1 MNFFQFL
8 DTYPWVSVAAFAA
21 IQLWFFFSTQLK
33 LNELSHFF
41 PSKKWETYGDEEHL
55 TLIAEPEDSKNA
67 QELVKEINDY
77 ITKTNG
83 AVEYAVIKDKTERR
97 IDSLYEFAT
106 SKISFPTYLGL
117 MGTFFGVYIGLKCFN
132 AGLGQGDGGI
142 TDQMVKELIGGIIVS
157 MVTSLVGLVLMTISN
172 IHASNVQK
180 KVDTQKDEFFEFL
193 QMSVIPTLGTNVSSS
208 LNRLRSTIGNFEP
221 SFRAVIEEFKAA
233 FRDCTDM
240 FKGTFAENAE
250 VLTKAVAEMGSNMTL
265 INENIQKQDQLLT
278 TLRQRDMVTTLD
290 KFVTAA
296 NSFDSVT
303 TSIQKLE
310 EAKERIIASTN
321 TLADKQETY
330 NKSLEIPTRLLQQ
343 VNSILDRVT
352 TFEQSINALG
362 VNIAQTQLLGNTQ
375 INAIE
380 AQLSA
385 LKTKTAWFTGIRI
398 LRSKNLTRFTKSR
411 RKLSMIFPTHSAVP
425 FPRTETIL
433 RRLCRTSKPPM
444 ILSSEN
450 ARVELSRSWK
460 SSLLP
465 LIRRWMSRT
474 PTGNCLTLI
483 VSRLLKVALVK
494 SRQPLLTRQPLQMF
508 PRPFGKATL
517 RLKIWLVDRLSS
529 SVLLLPLATI
539 PEVKKNAENAASG
552 HSDVSRLEDAKERQQ
567 RILLAQLRGHR
578 HHLVCYHGGVVCR
591 VV

>member
-8 DTYPWVSVAAFAA
+8 DTYPWVTVAAFAA
-21 IQLWFFFSTQLK
+21 IQLWFFFSTRIK
-33 LNELSHFF
+33 LNELSRFF
-41 PSKKWETYGDEEHL
+41 PSKKWETNGDEEHL

-67 QELVKEINDY
+67 QKLVSEINDY

-132 AGLGQGDGGI
+132 SGLGQGGGGI

-180 KVDTQKDEFFEFL
+180 KVDAQKDEFFEFL

-221 SFRAVIEEFKAA
+221 SFRAVIEEFKTA

-352 TFEQSINALG
+352 TFEQSINVLG

-380 AQLSA
+380 EQLNA
-385 LKTKTAWFTGIRI
+385 LKAKHRLVSGYQETQVDELDKIYQEQSQAVKDLSDAFKRVVAQNKDDIETAMDDFKKAYDDIVRKCKTGVEQKLEEFITALNKT
-398 LRSKNLTRFTKSR
+398 LDVEDAN
-411 RKLSMIFPTHSAVP
+411 RKLSN
-425 FPRTETIL
+425 L
-433 RRLCRTSKPPM
+433 
-444 ILSSEN
+444 
-450 ARVELSRSWK
+450 
-460 SSLLP
+460 
-465 LIRRWMSRT
+465 
-474 PTGNCLTLI
+474 
-483 VSRLLKVALVK
+483 
-494 SRQPLLTRQPLQMF
+494 
-508 PRPFGKATL
+508 
-517 RLKIWLVDRLSS
+517 DRLQALETGLGEIKAAIADKSALTDVSKAVREGNAKIEDLARRPIVVQRTASASGGTSS
-529 SVLLLPLATI
+529 S
-539 PEVKKNAENAASG
+539 
-552 HSDVSRLEDAKERQQ
+552 SDKTRR
-567 RILLAQLRGHR
+567 RGIWPFR
-578 HHLVCYHGGVVCR
+578 R
-591 VV
+591 K

>member
-1 MNFFQFL
+1 MIIFHFL
-8 DTYPWVSVAAFAA
+8 DTYPWITVAAFAA
-21 IQLWFFFSTQLK
+21 IQFWFFLK
-33 LNELSHFF
+33 TRARLNELGRFF
-41 PSKKWETYGDEEHL
+41 PSNKWETKGSEESL
-55 TLIAEPEDSKNA
+55 TLIAAPEESENA
-67 QELVKEINDY
+67 QVLVGEINDY

-132 AGLGQGDGGI
+132 AGLGQGNGGI

-180 KVDTQKDEFFEFL
+180 KVDAQKDEFFEFL

-208 LNRLRSTIGNFEP
+208 LNRLRSTIGQFEP
-221 SFRAVIEEFKAA
+221 SFRAVIEEFKEA

-321 TLADKQETY
+321 TLAEKQETY
-330 NKSLEIPTRLLQQ
+330 NQSLEIPTRLLQQ

-380 AQLSA
+380 EQLNA
-385 LKTKTAWFTGIRI
+385 LKAKHRLVSGYQETQVDELDKIYQEQSQAVKDLSDAFKRVVAQNKDDIETAMDDFKKAYDDIVRKCKTGVEQKLEEFITALNKT
-398 LRSKNLTRFTKSR
+398 LDVEDAN
-411 RKLSMIFPTHSAVP
+411 RKLSNLDRLQALEAGLGEIKAAIADKSALTDVSKAV
-425 FPRTETIL
+425 REGNAKIEDL
-433 RRLCRTSKPPM
+433 ARRPIVVQRAASPSGGTSS
-444 ILSSEN
+444 SSE
-450 ARVELSRSWK
+450 K
-460 SSLLP
+460 P
-465 LIRRWMSRT
+465 RRRGIW
-474 PTGNCLTLI
+474 
-483 VSRLLKVALVK
+483 
-494 SRQPLLTRQPLQMF
+494 
-508 PRPFGKATL
+508 PFRRK
-517 RLKIWLVDRLSS
+517 
-529 SVLLLPLATI
+529 
-539 PEVKKNAENAASG
+539 
-552 HSDVSRLEDAKERQQ
+552 
-567 RILLAQLRGHR
+567 
-578 HHLVCYHGGVVCR
+578 
-591 VV
+591 

>member
-8 DTYPWVSVAAFAA
+8 DTYPWVTVAAFAA
-21 IQLWFFFSTQLK
+21 IQLWFFFSTRRK
-33 LNELSHFF
+33 LNELSRFF
-41 PSKKWETYGDEEHL
+41 PSKKWETNGDEEHL

-67 QELVKEINDY
+67 QKLVSEINDY

-132 AGLGQGDGGI
+132 SGLGQGGGGI

-180 KVDTQKDEFFEFL
+180 KIDAQKDEFFEFL

-221 SFRAVIEEFKAA
+221 SFRAVIEEFKTA

-278 TLRQRDMVTTLD
+278 TLRQRDIVTTLD

-321 TLADKQETY
+321 TLTEKQETY
-330 NKSLEIPTRLLQQ
+330 NQSLEIPTRLLQQ
-343 VNSILDRVT
+343 VNAILDRVT
-352 TFEQSINALG
+352 TFEKSINALG

-380 AQLSA
+380 EQLNA
-385 LKTKTAWFTGIRI
+385 LKAKHRLISGYQETQVDELDKIYQEQSQAVKDLSDAFKRVVAQNKDDIETAMDDFKKAYDDIVRKCKTGVEQKLEEFITA
-398 LRSKNLTRFTKSR
+398 LNKNLDVEDAN
-411 RKLSMIFPTHSAVP
+411 RKLSN
-425 FPRTETIL
+425 L
-433 RRLCRTSKPPM
+433 
-444 ILSSEN
+444 
-450 ARVELSRSWK
+450 
-460 SSLLP
+460 
-465 LIRRWMSRT
+465 
-474 PTGNCLTLI
+474 
-483 VSRLLKVALVK
+483 
-494 SRQPLLTRQPLQMF
+494 
-508 PRPFGKATL
+508 
-517 RLKIWLVDRLSS
+517 DRLQALETGLGEIKAAITDKSALTDVSKAVREGNAKIEDLARRPIVVQRSASAPGGTSS
-529 SVLLLPLATI
+529 SGEKP
-539 PEVKKNAENAASG
+539 
-552 HSDVSRLEDAKERQQ
+552 RR
-567 RILLAQLRGHR
+567 RGLWPFR
-578 HHLVCYHGGVVCR
+578 R
-591 VV
+591 K

>member
-8 DTYPWVSVAAFAA
+8 DTYPWVTVAAFAA
-21 IQLWFFFSTQLK
+21 IQLWFFFTTRIK
-33 LNELSHFF
+33 LNDLSRFF
-41 PSKKWETYGDEEHL
+41 PSKKWATKGDEESL
-55 TLIAEPEDSKNA
+55 TYISEPEGSKNA
-67 QELVKEINDY
+67 QELVSEINDY

-117 MGTFFGVYIGLKCFN
+117 MGTFFGVFIGLKCFN

-157 MVTSLVGLVLMTISN
+157 MLTSLVGLVLMTLSN
-172 IHASNVQK
+172 IHASKVQK
-180 KVDTQKDEFFEFL
+180 KVDAQKDDFFEFL

-221 SFRAVIEEFKAA
+221 SFRAVIEEFKTA

-265 INENIQKQDQLLT
+265 INENIQKQDQLLS
-278 TLRQRDMVTTLD
+278 TLRQREMVVTLD

-321 TLADKQETY
+321 TLTEKQESY
-330 NKSLEIPTRLLQQ
+330 NQSLEVPTRLLQQ

-362 VNIAQTQLLGNTQ
+362 VNIAQTQMLGNTQ

-380 AQLSA
+380 EQLNA
-385 LKTKTAWFTGIRI
+385 LKTKHSLVYRYQDTEVEELDKIYKEQSKAVTDLSDAFKRVVAQNKDDIETAMGDFKKAYDEIVRSCKTGVQQKLDEFIDA
-398 LRSKNLTRFTKSR
+398 LNKTLDVEDAN
-411 RKLSMIFPTHSAVP
+411 RKLSN
-425 FPRTETIL
+425 L
-433 RRLCRTSKPPM
+433 
-444 ILSSEN
+444 
-450 ARVELSRSWK
+450 
-460 SSLLP
+460 
-465 LIRRWMSRT
+465 
-474 PTGNCLTLI
+474 
-483 VSRLLKVALVK
+483 
-494 SRQPLLTRQPLQMF
+494 
-508 PRPFGKATL
+508 
-517 RLKIWLVDRLSS
+517 DRLQA
-529 SVLLLPLATI
+529 LETGLGDI
-539 PEVKKNAENAASG
+539 KAAIADKSALT
-552 HSDVSRLEDAKERQQ
+552 DVSRAVREGNAKIEDLARRPIVVQ
-567 RILLAQLRGHR
+567 RTVSSSGGSTSSGEKPRRRGIWPFR
-578 HHLVCYHGGVVCR
+578 R
-591 VV
+591 K

>member
-1 MNFFQFL
+1 M
-8 DTYPWVSVAAFAA
+8 
-21 IQLWFFFSTQLK
+21 
-33 LNELSHFF
+33 
-41 PSKKWETYGDEEHL
+41 
-55 TLIAEPEDSKNA
+55 IAEPEDSKNA

-97 IDSLYEFAT
+97 IDSIYEFAT

-385 LKTKTAWFTGIRI
+385 LKTKHSLVYRYQDTQVEELDKIYKEQTKAVNDLSDAFRRAVSQNRDDIEKAMQDFKTAYDTIVREC
-398 LRSKNLTRFTKSR
+398 KSGVEQKLEEFITALNKTLDVEDAN
-411 RKLSMIFPTHSAVP
+411 RKLSN
-425 FPRTETIL
+425 L
-433 RRLCRTSKPPM
+433 
-444 ILSSEN
+444 
-450 ARVELSRSWK
+450 
-460 SSLLP
+460 
-465 LIRRWMSRT
+465 
-474 PTGNCLTLI
+474 
-483 VSRLLKVALVK
+483 
-494 SRQPLLTRQPLQMF
+494 
-508 PRPFGKATL
+508 
-517 RLKIWLVDRLSS
+517 DRLQALESGLGEIKTALADVSKAVREGNAKIEDLARRPIVVQRAASS
-529 SVLLLPLATI
+529 SG
-539 PEVKKNAENAASG
+539 NNSG
-552 HSDVSRLEDAKERQQ
+552 GEEKRRK
-567 RILLAQLRGHR
+567 RGIWPFR
-578 HHLVCYHGGVVCR
+578 R
-591 VV
+591 K

>member
-8 DTYPWVSVAAFAA
+8 DTYPWVTVAAFAA
-21 IQLWFFFSTQLK
+21 IQLGFFFSTHIK
-33 LNELSHFF
+33 LNELSRFF
-41 PSKKWETYGDEEHL
+41 PSKKWETKGDEEHL
-55 TLIAEPEDSKNA
+55 TLIAVPEESKNA
-67 QELVKEINDY
+67 QELVSEINNY

-106 SKISFPTYLGL
+106 SKISFPTHLGL

-142 TDQMVKELIGGIIVS
+142 TDQMIKELIGGIIVS

-180 KVDTQKDEFFEFL
+180 KVDAKRDEFFEFL

-221 SFRAVIEEFKAA
+221 SFRAVIEEFKTA

-250 VLTKAVAEMGSNMTL
+250 VLTKSVAEMGSNMTL
-265 INENIQKQDQLLT
+265 INENIQKQDQLLA
-278 TLRQRDMVTTLD
+278 TLRQREMIVTLD
-290 KFVTAA
+290 KFVSAA

-321 TLADKQETY
+321 TLTEKQESY
-330 NKSLEIPTRLLQQ
+330 NQSLEIPTRLLQQ
-343 VNSILDRVT
+343 VNAILDRVT
-352 TFEQSINALG
+352 TFEKSINALG

-380 AQLSA
+380 EQLNA
-385 LKTKTAWFTGIRI
+385 LKTKHSLVCRYQDTEVEELEKIYEEQSKTVMDLSDAFKRVVAQNKDDIETAMGDFKKAYDEVVRTCKTGVQQKLDEFIEA
-398 LRSKNLTRFTKSR
+398 LNKTLDVEDAN
-411 RKLSMIFPTHSAVP
+411 RKLSNLDRLQALESSLSDIKAAIADKSALTDVSKAV
-425 FPRTETIL
+425 REGNAKIEDL
-433 RRLCRTSKPPM
+433 ARRPIVVQRAVSSSDGSSSSGKETSKRGIWPF
-444 ILSSEN
+444 
-450 ARVELSRSWK
+450 
-460 SSLLP
+460 
-465 LIRRWMSRT
+465 RR
-474 PTGNCLTLI
+474 
-483 VSRLLKVALVK
+483 K
-494 SRQPLLTRQPLQMF
+494 
-508 PRPFGKATL
+508 
-517 RLKIWLVDRLSS
+517 
-529 SVLLLPLATI
+529 
-539 PEVKKNAENAASG
+539 
-552 HSDVSRLEDAKERQQ
+552 
-567 RILLAQLRGHR
+567 
-578 HHLVCYHGGVVCR
+578 
-591 VV
+591 

>member
-8 DTYPWVSVAAFAA
+8 DTYPWITVAAFAV
-21 IQLWFFFSTQLK
+21 IQLVFFNFTFFK
-33 LNELSHFF
+33 LNELNFFF
-41 PSKKWETYGDEEHL
+41 PSKKWETTDGEDGL
-55 TLIAEPEDSKNA
+55 TLIAEPEDSQHA
-67 QELVKEINDY
+67 LELVREINDY
-77 ITKTNG
+77 IKNTNG

-180 KVDTQKDEFFEFL
+180 KVDAQKDEFFEFL

-208 LNRLRSTIGNFEP
+208 LNRLRSTIGKFEP
-221 SFRAVIEEFKAA
+221 SFRAVIEEFKEA

-265 INENIQKQDQLLT
+265 INENIQKQEQLLT

-321 TLADKQETY
+321 TLAQKQETY
-330 NKSLEIPTRLLQQ
+330 NQSLEIPTRLLQQ
-343 VNSILDRVT
+343 VNSILNRVT

-362 VNIAQTQLLGNTQ
+362 VNIEQTQLLGNTQ

-380 AQLSA
+380 EQLNA
-385 LKTKTAWFTGIRI
+385 LKAKHRLVSGYQETQVDELDKIYQEQSQAVKDLSDAFKRVVAQNKDDIETAMDDFKKAYDDIVRKCKTGVEQKLEEFITALNKT
-398 LRSKNLTRFTKSR
+398 LDVEDAN
-411 RKLSMIFPTHSAVP
+411 RKLSN
-425 FPRTETIL
+425 L
-433 RRLCRTSKPPM
+433 
-444 ILSSEN
+444 
-450 ARVELSRSWK
+450 
-460 SSLLP
+460 
-465 LIRRWMSRT
+465 
-474 PTGNCLTLI
+474 
-483 VSRLLKVALVK
+483 
-494 SRQPLLTRQPLQMF
+494 
-508 PRPFGKATL
+508 
-517 RLKIWLVDRLSS
+517 DRLQALETGLGEIKAAIADKSALTDVS
-529 SVLLLPLATI
+529 KAVREGNAKIEDLARRPIVVQRT
-539 PEVKKNAENAASG
+539 ASASG
-552 HSDVSRLEDAKERQQ
+552 GTSSNSDKTRR
-567 RILLAQLRGHR
+567 RGIWPFR
-578 HHLVCYHGGVVCR
+578 R
-591 VV
+591 K

>member
-8 DTYPWVSVAAFAA
+8 DTYPWITVAAFAV
-21 IQLWFFFSTQLK
+21 IQLVFFNFTFFK
-33 LNELSHFF
+33 LNELNFFF
-41 PSKKWETYGDEEHL
+41 PSKKWETTDGEDGL
-55 TLIAEPEDSKNA
+55 TLIAEPEDSQHA
-67 QELVKEINDY
+67 QELVREINDY
-77 ITKTNG
+77 IKKTNG

-132 AGLGQGDGGI
+132 AGLGQGNGGI

-180 KVDTQKDEFFEFL
+180 KVDAQKDEFFEFL

-208 LNRLRSTIGNFEP
+208 LNRLRSTIGKFEP
-221 SFRAVIEEFKAA
+221 SFRAVIEEFKEA

-321 TLADKQETY
+321 TLAEKQETY
-330 NKSLEIPTRLLQQ
+330 NQSLEIPTRLLQQ

-380 AQLSA
+380 EQLNA
-385 LKTKTAWFTGIRI
+385 LKAKHRLVSGYQETQVDELDKIYQEQSQAVKDLSDAFKRVVAQNKDDIETAMDDFKKAYDDIVRKCKTGVEQKLEEFITALNKT
-398 LRSKNLTRFTKSR
+398 LDVEDAN
-411 RKLSMIFPTHSAVP
+411 RKLSN
-425 FPRTETIL
+425 L
-433 RRLCRTSKPPM
+433 
-444 ILSSEN
+444 
-450 ARVELSRSWK
+450 
-460 SSLLP
+460 
-465 LIRRWMSRT
+465 
-474 PTGNCLTLI
+474 
-483 VSRLLKVALVK
+483 
-494 SRQPLLTRQPLQMF
+494 
-508 PRPFGKATL
+508 
-517 RLKIWLVDRLSS
+517 DRLQALETGLGEIKAAIADKSALTDVSKAVREGNAKIEDLARRPIVVQRTASASGGTSS
-529 SVLLLPLATI
+529 S
-539 PEVKKNAENAASG
+539 
-552 HSDVSRLEDAKERQQ
+552 SDKTRR
-567 RILLAQLRGHR
+567 RGIWPFR
-578 HHLVCYHGGVVCR
+578 R
-591 VV
+591 K